1 MVALCPYKIIDGEQ
15 FMGVERAV
23 TRWYVQRQMILYEIA
38 SLEAKLQQIQATKQ
52 PESEE
57 LAAIRRQLAGAR
69 EKLRLAGSCPK
80 AMMG

>member
-1 MVALCPYKIIDGEQ
+1 
-15 FMGVERAV
+15 MGVERAV

-52 PESEE
+52 PENAE
-57 LAAIRRQLAGAR
+57 LAAIRRQLALAH
-69 EKLRLAGSCPK
+69 EKLRAAGACPK